1 MQTVSIKS
9 IAANAAYVEV
19 PDQGAVYDMLW
30 SRGLG
35 PKWA

>member
-19 PDQGAVYDMLW
+19 PDQGAVYDMM
-30 SRGLG
+30 R
-35 PKWA
+35 